1 MRTRFDEQLEALHRD
16 LISMGALCESAI
28 ALSAKALEEADAE
41 KAQGVF
47 DFVEKIDRAE
57 RDIEDLCV
65 KLLLQQQPVATDLR
79 VISAALKMVTDMER
93 IGDNSGDIAEIV
105 TMGHIAPGQNGLNIH
120 DMALATIKMVT
131 DSLDAFV
138 KSDRELARA
147 VIDYDDVVDGHFN
160 RVKSALI
167 GTLRGPE
174 ADGEAALDLLMVA
187 KYLERMGD
195 HAVNIAKWVLYAVTG
210 EKEPE

>member
-1 MRTRFDEQLEALHRD
+1 MRTRFDEQLETLHRD

-47 DFVEKIDRAE
+47 DFVTKIDRAE
-57 RDIEDLCV
+57 RDIENLCI

-79 VISAALKMVTDMER
+79 VISSALKMVTDMER

-105 TMGHIAPGQNGLNIH
+105 SMGHITAGQNGLNLH

-131 DSLDAFV
+131 DSIDAFV

-160 RVKSALI
+160 RVKGALI
-167 GTLRGPE
+167 DTLRGPD